1 MSLSWHEGAPS
12 TALRKVCRPADIRRR
27 PRRTQKRMVSGMPA
41 SEFPDRGIL
50 WRGWTE
56 ETLRLIAEKQMP
68 VLLFVADPN
77 SPVWPF
83 LREIFKE
90 MPKNAKLQQLLH
102 ETYPALY
109 IEADALP
116 DELKLLGAGTTY
128 HIAILSPYGLTPMAT
143 MDPITGK
150 PSDVVNKVVA
160 ILERLVVTW
169 R

>member
-1 MSLSWHEGAPS
+1 
-12 TALRKVCRPADIRRR
+12 
-27 PRRTQKRMVSGMPA
+27 VSEIPA
-41 SEFPDRGIL
+41 SEFPDKGIL

-56 ETLRLIAEKQMP
+56 ETLSFINEKQMP
-68 VLLFVADPN
+68 VLLFIADPN

-90 MPKNAKLQQLLH
+90 MPKNGKLRQLLH

-109 IEADALP
+109 IETDALP
-116 DELKLLGAGTTY
+116 DELKLLGAGATY

-143 MDPITGK
+143 MDPVTGK
-150 PSDVVNKVVA
+150 PSDVVNELVA
-160 ILERLVVTW
+160 ILERLLAAW